1 MPIAKPILFGGI
13 VAGSLIVVGAAR
25 IATRPAAP
33 ATNTTDPNAMLGE
46 INNAVGTA
54 RAVGR
59 EQGMR
64 EATAPPNLDAALAA
78 RGAVLESALELAQ
91 ADVDTLV
98 CARAGQYLASAR
110 DAQTAG
116 AVDVER
122 WLLGQLTKENQ
133 AIKTLMA
140 THGSMDGSGGNAT
153 ALDSPLRNRAAIL
166 FALRALYAGES
177 PSCRV
182 AAFDSSTQ
190 IDSFTFEA
198 SRIKENQQRAMQPQ
212 STEATADGEGGN
224 DGDS

>member
-1 MPIAKPILFGGI
+1 MPIAKPLIFGGI

-25 IATRPAAP
+25 IATRPATV
-33 ATNTTDPNAMLGE
+33 ATNATDPNAMLGE
-46 INNAVGTA
+46 INTAVGTA

-98 CARAGQYLASAR
+98 CARAGQYLTSAR
-110 DAQTAG
+110 EAQTAG

-140 THGSMDGSGGNAT
+140 THGSMDGSGTNAT

-190 IDSFTFEA
+190 IDSFGFEA
-198 SRIKENQQRAMQPQ
+198 SRIKENQQRAMRG
-212 STEATADGEGGN
+212 TEDEGEVDN
-224 DGDS
+224 GDS